1 VSTAEFRN
9 HPLLELRRPEV
20 RAELGAALAA
30 LDAELPLR
38 PRVLVGG
45 EGEGG
50 AEAASIDPC
59 DPAREVARLRWA
71 TEREA
76 ARALALA
83 TGSRWSRRSVAERAG
98 VLVRAADLAAERR
111 LRLTAMIV
119 REAGKPWED
128 ADAEVCEAIDFMR
141 FYAASALELDEPLEQ
156 VPGER
161 NELRLRPRG
170 PAAVISPW
178 NFPLS
183 IPCGMLTAA
192 LVMGSPVLFK
202 PAEQSPACGW
212 ALAELLLE
220 AGVDADALALLPG
233 AAELGSWLVG
243 EPRMATIAFTGSV
256 AVGLEIHRRA
266 HAAEGQ
272 RQIKRIVAELGG
284 KNCVLVDSDVDLDEA
299 VPAIVRSAY
308 GYAGQKCSAAAR
320 ALVHEAIADRLA
332 ERLAGAVELLRV
344 GAAQDFATEVPALI
358 DRDAVAK
365 YRGYAELCRGAEL
378 ASAPAP
384 DDGQF
389 VSPLLVDADR
399 LPDGSPV
406 VREEIFGPLLTVE
419 RVPDLDE
426 AVERVREL
434 PQALTAGIFCRR
446 PDRIE
451 HLIELLPAGVVYV
464 DRAITGAMVAR
475 QPFGGNGLSGT
486 GARAGGRAYLRH
498 FADEQVVSTN
508 VVRHGVVL

>member
-1 VSTAEFRN
+1 MPEFRN

-20 RAELGAALAA
+20 REELTRTLAA

-38 PRVLVGG
+38 ASVAIGG
-45 EGEGG
+45 RR
-50 AEAASIDPC
+50 ADAADEVASTDPC
-59 DPAREVARLRWA
+59 RPERVVAQLRWA
-71 TEREA
+71 REDEA
-76 ARALALA
+76 DRALEVALGAEWPQRALEDRAA
-83 TGSRWSRRSVAERAG
+83 TLE
-98 VLVRAADLAAERR
+98 RAADIAAERR
-111 LRLTAMIV
+111 RRLAAMIV

-141 FYAASALELDEPLEQ
+141 FYAQTARHLDDELLQ

-183 IPCGMLTAA
+183 IPCGMVSAA
-192 LVMGSPVLFK
+192 LVMGSPVLLK
-202 PAEQSPACGW
+202 PAEQSPACGA
-212 ALAELLLE
+212 ALVELLYE
-220 AGVDADALALLPG
+220 AGVEPAALALLPG
-233 AAELGSWLVG
+233 DGDLGRRLVAD
-243 EPRMATIAFTGSV
+243 PRVATIAFTGSV
-256 AVGLEIHRRA
+256 AVGLEIQRRA

-272 RQIKRIVAELGG
+272 LQIKRIVSELGG

-320 ALVHEAIADRLA
+320 ALVHHAIADRLI
-332 ERLAGAVELLRV
+332 ERLSGAVELLRV
-344 GAAQDFATEVPALI
+344 GPAEDFATEVPALI
-358 DRDAVAK
+358 DPEAVEK
-365 YRGYAELCRGAEL
+365 YGHYAGLCRGAEL
-378 ASAPAP
+378 AKAAAPQE
-384 DDGQF
+384 GQY
-389 VSPLLVDADR
+389 VDPLLVDADR
-399 LPDGSPV
+399 LPADSPV
-406 VREEIFGPLLTVE
+406 LREEIFGPLLTME
-419 RVPDLDE
+419 RVRDLDQ

-434 PQALTAGIFCRR
+434 PQALTAGIFCRQ

-451 HLIELLPAGVVYV
+451 SLVERLPAGLVYV

-475 QPFGGNGLSGT
+475 QPFGGSRLSGT
-486 GARAGGRAYLRH
+486 GARAGGRTYLRH
-498 FADEQVVSTN
+498 FADEQVICTN